1 MTRLDVALWLAASLA
16 LAGRVEA
23 DSTSTADSGAAP
35 ADDVSAELDPGIP
48 RDEVSQ
54 AARHGPLAVFA
65 AVERAWSDEDVDA
78 LVALLDPEDRVRVA
92 MATAGPR
99 GGWFNRDQAYFLLK
113 DMFAFTNT
121 ERFQF
126 ERYWNLDSRG
136 RSPYAVA
143 VRSLLLEEGTSRED
157 RVYIALRR
165 RGDDW
170 YVGEIRSID
179 R

>member
-1 MTRLDVALWLAASLA
+1 M
-16 LAGRVEA
+16 
-23 DSTSTADSGAAP
+23 
-35 ADDVSAELDPGIP
+35 
-48 RDEVSQ
+48 
-54 AARHGPLAVFA
+54 FA
-65 AVERAWSDEDVDA
+65 AVEKAWAEENVEA

-99 GGWFNRDQAYFLLK
+99 GGWFNRDQAFFLLK

-121 ERFQF
+121 ARFQF
-126 ERYWNLDSRG
+126 ERYWNLDSHG

-143 VRSLLLEEGTSRED
+143 VRGLRTTEGTSRED
-157 RVYIALRR
+157 RVYISLRR

-170 YVGEIRSID
+170 FVGEIRSID

>member
-1 MTRLDVALWLAASLA
+1 LSRARLLSCAVALLVGAAH
-16 LAGRVEA
+16 A
-23 DSTSTADSGAAP
+23 DPSTAP
-35 ADDVSAELDPGIP
+35 ADTADGAAAESAPAELDPGVP
-48 RDEVSQ
+48 REEISAV
-54 AARHGPLAVFA
+54 ARQGPLAVFA
-65 AVERAWSDEDVDA
+65 AVEIAWAEEDVDA

-99 GGWFNRDQAYFLLK
+99 GGWFNRDQAFFLLK

-143 VRSLLLEEGTSRED
+143 VRGLGTPEGTSRED
-157 RVYIALRR
+157 RVYISLRR